1 MPNWCSNRLV
11 ITGLSESESKQLVD
25 AIVAEELLE
34 TFVPTPEDA
43 NAYDYHVN
51 EWGTKWDVGGE
62 VDAFG
67 DSLLS
72 YFESAWSPPIE
83 GLTKISSLFPTAE
96 FRLEYNEPGMCYC
109 GVTYFS
115 KGEVN
120 DSYTDYDDIPGV
132 SELDFNEDDVHEQ
145 LEEIVEEWI
154 SNQ

>member
-11 ITGLSESESKQLVD
+11 ITGLTESQSKQLVD

-34 TFVPTPEDA
+34 TFVPTPDEDD
-43 NAYDYHVN
+43 AYDYHVN

-62 VDAFG
+62 VEVFG

-83 GLTKISSLFPTAE
+83 GLTKISSLFPDAE

-109 GVTYFS
+109 GVTYFHNGQS
-115 KGEVN
+115 N
-120 DSYTDYDDIPGV
+120 DSYTDYDGIDGI
-132 SELDFNEDDVHEQ
+132 SELDFNDDDVYEKV
-145 LEEIVEEWI
+145 EELVEEWI